1 MADDNRHGLLR
12 REYLRRAGGI
22 GAAGAAGL
30 AGCMGGGGGDSVDTL
45 VLGTWG
51 GSWQETMIEAV
62 SDSYQDDTGIAMD
75 YVIGDNTDRFNRLV
89 AQRDDPPVDVS
100 QQDGGGLVRGENED
114 LWLELTED
122 IVPRIADVPSQFKSD
137 YWTLQ
142 IFAASAL
149 LYNTDTID
157 SAPKSWDAYLN
168 AEYEGRV
175 GLYTEDPTHDLLAFA
190 LHQTDGEDPTAM
202 DQAFDM
208 YEEIVAEMDPVFITS
223 SDEYGNRWQNGE
235 LDIARYWSARAA
247 SWGEDGPV
255 GFSIPSA
262 GAFTTNFGNAI
273 PANTPEKKIDAA
285 GDFINYTLQQDGA
298 QVIAEQMYYTNPV
311 PDIEYP
317 EGVQDKLIQEDDL
330 ENLQVPPFDFIAE
343 NRSSWQQ
350 RVQEIIDAYN

>member
-1 MADDNRHGLLR
+1 MRDDSKQGLLR
-12 REYLRRAGGI
+12 REYLKRAGV
-22 GAAGAAGL
+22 GAAGATGL
-30 AGCMGGGGGDSVDTL
+30 AGCMGGGGGDGPDSL
-45 VLGTWG
+45 VIGIWG

-62 SDSYQDDTGIAMD
+62 SNSYEEDTGITLE
-75 YVIGDNTDRFNRLV
+75 YVVGDNTDRFNRLI
-89 AQRDDPPVDVS
+89 AQRDDPPVNVS
-100 QQDGGGLVRGENED
+100 QQDGAGLVRGENED

-122 IVPRIADVPSQFKSD
+122 IVPRISDVPSQFKSD

-149 LYNTDTID
+149 LYNTETMD
-157 SAPKSWDAYLN
+157 SPPESWDAYLN
-168 AEYEGRV
+168 PEYEGRV
-175 GLYTEDPTHDLLAFA
+175 GLFTQDPTHDLLAFA

-208 YEEIVAEMDPVFITS
+208 YEEIVAEMDPIFITS

-247 SWGEDGPV
+247 SWGENGPV
-255 GFSIPSA
+255 GFAIPGA

-273 PANTPEKKIDAA
+273 PSNIPEERIDAA
-285 GDFINYTLQQDGA
+285 GEFINYTLQQDAA

-317 EGVQDKLIQEDDL
+317 EGVQDKLIQEEDL

-343 NRSSWQQ
+343 NRSDWQQ
-350 RVQEIIDAYN
+350 RVQEIIDEYN